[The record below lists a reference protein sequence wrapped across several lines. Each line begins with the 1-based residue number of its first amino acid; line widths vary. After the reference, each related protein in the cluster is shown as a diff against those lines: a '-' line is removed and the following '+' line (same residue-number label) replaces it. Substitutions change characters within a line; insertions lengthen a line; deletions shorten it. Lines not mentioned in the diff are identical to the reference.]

1 VTVNEVPGN
10 EAAFGE
16 APSNQELGNQTASG
30 ENSGSRTAANE
41 TLTEQTEVND
51 ADGVRA
57 MAVAPPRSLAAS
69 AGRAA
74 LALFAAI
81 VAWLVPGLGHLLLGR
96 WGRALLFF
104 VAVGGLAITGYILRG
119 NVFPAHSGDPFGTLG
134 FVADAGAGVF
144 YYFSRFLEAAG
155 PDVSRAAG
163 DYGTRFIA
171 AAGVVNVLAVLDV
184 IEIATGRRS

>member
-10 EAAFGE
+10 EAVFGE
-16 APSNQELGNQTASG
+16 ARVNQGSGSQTVH
-30 ENSGSRTAANE
+30 EHNSGIQAGSDTSAEQSLVSHAPGDDTVAA
-41 TLTEQTEVND
+41 
-51 ADGVRA
+51 R
-57 MAVAPPRSLAAS
+57 RSFGAT
-69 AGRAA
+69 AGRSA
-74 LALFAAI
+74 LALYAAI
-81 VAWLVPGLGHLLLGR
+81 AAWLVPGLGHLLLGR

-104 VAVGGLAITGYILRG
+104 AAVGGLVVTGYLLRG
-119 NVFPAHSGDPFGTLG
+119 NVFPPHSGNPFGTLG
-134 FVADAGAGVF
+134 FLADAGTGAF
-144 YYFSRFLEAAG
+144 YYFSRLFEAAG